1 MQKYRILRWSVRAI
15 IRFVVIILLGGTFF
29 VLQHNGLVWFNMPS
43 QKAYP
48 IKGVDVSAH
57 QGQIDW
63 QILASQ
69 NLSFVFMK
77 ATEGSSWVDKKFA
90 YNFENAHKYGL
101 YVGAYHFFS
110 FESGGET
117 QAQNFI
123 RNVPQTKDGQR
134 FLPPVVD
141 IEFYGSNA
149 SHPPS
154 VDSVRAEL
162 HILLQSLQEH
172 YGLKPIIYTTSSF
185 YDVYLRGQYE
195 DYPLWIR
202 SIFFSPDSVFAKVFN
217 MYFDKSSWAFWQ
229 YNPHGVLD
237 GYHGGEKYIDLNVFN
252 GSSQDFERWL
262 KQMRINKE

>member
-1 MQKYRILRWSVRAI
+1 MRAI

-185 YDVYLRGQYE
+185 YDVYYE
-195 DYPLWIR
+195 
-202 SIFFSPDSVFAKVFN
+202 
-217 MYFDKSSWAFWQ
+217 
-229 YNPHGVLD
+229 
-237 GYHGGEKYIDLNVFN
+237 
-252 GSSQDFERWL
+252 GS
-262 KQMRINKE
+262 MRIIRFGFALYFFRQILFLQKCLICILISLLGLFGNTILTGCWMAIMAGKSILTLMFSMAHRRILRDG